1 MISIIGA
8 GPAGITAAETIR
20 KLTDEEITIFSAEKA
35 PPYNPAVLT
44 TYLKTSTQDVF
55 WKGKDVFER
64 LKLDARVGESVR
76 KLETKSNTIHTD
88 RGEYT
93 YEKLIIASGSRL
105 YAPLKGL
112 NYPNIYNFKSITQ
125 VEKLKEILGRG
136 KKAIIIGAGFQGT
149 EIALILNEL
158 GVDVTLIE
166 ATNRIMPDRLDKKT
180 SAFIERVMEEKG
192 VKIVF
197 NKPGKE
203 FEGNGICRAVITED
217 GEVFEGDFF
226 IAATGMIPN
235 IEFCRGEIE
244 TRKGIIVDDFMRTSA
259 ENIFACGDVC
269 ETKNRITGERRI
281 FANFWNAVRQ
291 GKVAALNLLGFE
303 VKYEG
308 SDVINSLKK
317 LGFHFVIAG
326 ELKGD
331 YEEIQAKGNYWRF
344 YIEEGRLKGYIL
356 IGDVSNAGLLFRLM
370 ISGHDISR
378 FLGRLHRLREH
389 EVPGFN

>member
-1 MISIIGA
+1 MIAIIGA
-8 GPAGITAAETIR
+8 GPAGITAAEAIR
-20 KLTDEEITIFSAEKA
+20 KFTDEEITIFSAEKA
-35 PPYNPAVLT
+35 PPYNPVVLT
-44 TYLKTSTQDVF
+44 TYLKTSTPDVF
-55 WKGKDVFER
+55 WKGKDVFDR
-64 LKLDARVGESVR
+64 LKLDGRVGESVR
-76 KLETKSNTIHTD
+76 KLETKASIIHTD
-88 RGEYT
+88 KGEYT

-112 NYPNIYNFKSITQ
+112 DYPNIYNFKSITQ
-125 VEKLKEILGRG
+125 VEKLKEIIERV
-136 KKAIIIGAGFQGT
+136 KKAVIIGAGFQGT
-149 EIALILNEL
+149 EIALTLSEL

-166 ATNRIMPDRLDKKT
+166 ATDRIMPDTFDKKT
-180 SAFIERVMEEKG
+180 SAFIEGVMEDKG

-197 NKPGKE
+197 NKPGKK

-235 IEFCRGEIE
+235 IEFCKGEIE

-331 YEEIQAKGNYWRF
+331 YLEIEEKGNYYRF
-344 YIEEGRLKGYIL
+344 YVNDGRLNGYIL
-356 IGDVSNAGLLFRLM
+356 VGDVSNAGLLFRLM
-370 ISGHDISR
+370 TSRHDVSK
-378 FLGRLHRLREH
+378 LADRLHRLKDY
-389 EVPGFN
+389 EVFGF